1 NLIDDK
7 HTFTII
13 GTRKR
18 HTHTENGLMGAQRAP
33 AIGKAQLY
41 GCAAHGA
48 PAPDPV
54 GRPSHFV
61 AGVRGTGANLK
72 QRISTTSEHDASDF
86 PQDSVKTFSSS
97 ANIVEP
103 DIPFGT
109 LKFPF
114 FQCCLRKIP
123 WRLSETRKANLKK
136 RLREVDSVIQAVKD
150 SGVKCHALTNAME
163 LPTEAAMTPK
173 DKFFVFSARSK
184 GYRKGIHKV
193 PHFTKITSRVNPKGF

>member
-1 NLIDDK
+1 MMLP
-7 HTFTII
+7 TFLRI
-13 GTRKR
+13 
-18 HTHTENGLMGAQRAP
+18 LS
-33 AIGKAQLY
+33 
-41 GCAAHGA
+41 
-48 PAPDPV
+48 
-54 GRPSHFV
+54 RPSV
-61 AGVRGTGANLK
+61 
-72 QRISTTSEHDASDF
+72 
-86 PQDSVKTFSSS
+86 PQLISSS
-97 ANIVEP
+97 LI
-103 DIPFGT
+103 
-109 LKFPF
+109 FPSARSNF
-114 FQCCLRKIP
+114 HSSSVASGGRLSKIP